1 MGSVAEKRNFSFYF
15 ILSHC
20 NSFNMHTCLEASEV
34 GSTAPGMQTRSQK
47 RLQSEATEE
56 FGCSGAATR
65 NTARKE
71 EAGSL
76 QSLWARGNHSPGPPT
91 HRPSA
96 QTLTAGGGRGERA
109 RRGWGMGNGLRKGP
123 SACCGP
129 AGQVHVPRK
138 GGRCTQH

>member
-76 QSLWARGNHSPGPPT
+76 QSLWARGSHSPGPLT